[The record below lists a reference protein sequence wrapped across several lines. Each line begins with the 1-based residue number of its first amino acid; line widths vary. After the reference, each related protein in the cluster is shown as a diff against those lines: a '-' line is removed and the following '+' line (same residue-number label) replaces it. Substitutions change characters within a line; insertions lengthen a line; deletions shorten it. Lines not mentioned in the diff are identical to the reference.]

1 MRNAS
6 WRRCG
11 FTTGGSCQSSSSS
24 SLAGEDAITRAR
36 AAAASGRWRDALE
49 GLLAAFDDDPATARE
64 SMVDIFATLGD
75 DPLVGEYRPKLAARL
90 F

>member
-1 MRNAS
+1 MATVRVHDWA
-6 WRRCG
+6 
-11 FTTGGSCQSSSSS
+11 
-24 SLAGEDAITRAR
+24 SLAGEDAISRAR